1 MFPLLYTLAQTPQ
14 TIGLHEAAY
23 AVLLIG
29 LFGREVF
36 SFKIFRL
43 PRPLLRS
50 FAIGGTFILIF
61 VVLNFA
67 TATANDVSLAEWTRG
82 FIPFVFLLN
91 FLPVFL
97 ILRRKPALL
106 PWLIASVGTLMLLL
120 SGLVIVYYVG
130 ERLWE
135 EQWYIRDGGILRRIS
150 ADQAGLLGKEAL
162 GPYLERVTL
171 KIQKSTDALIPLAVI
186 CGFLVFIFRRD
197 RIGWIS
203 LAGASF
209 ALVAVLMT
217 YTRSMLLSCG
227 VVIVA
232 IFFWLAYS
240 HRERLKFAFYG
251 ALLLAFVGVTTI
263 TLFGMEGIYFH
274 RLLMLAKTS
283 KVLSSDVARSIS
295 EKWLS
300 EPVATPASREDPYEK
315 DVNVTT
321 RLEEYKIAWRFFLEA
336 PIVGKGVGIQ
346 HDIEFVTS
354 SDNVL
359 KQRVGYVHNWPLYAL
374 MTGGLIGIALYSFI
388 LIGPIPTVLR
398 HPSQETT
405 VNVLLVWGIVLL
417 TFYGLYFAVFRL
429 ITFNLLL
436 AIAWGVALA
445 ARYPENNQ
453 PCVA

>member
-1 MFPLLYTLAQTPQ
+1 
-14 TIGLHEAAY
+14 
-23 AVLLIG
+23 
-29 LFGREVF
+29 
-36 SFKIFRL
+36 
-43 PRPLLRS
+43 
-50 FAIGGTFILIF
+50 
-61 VVLNFA
+61 
-67 TATANDVSLAEWTRG
+67 
-82 FIPFVFLLN
+82 
-91 FLPVFL
+91 
-97 ILRRKPALL
+97 
-106 PWLIASVGTLMLLL
+106 
-120 SGLVIVYYVG
+120 
-130 ERLWE
+130 
-135 EQWYIRDGGILRRIS
+135 
-150 ADQAGLLGKEAL
+150 
-162 GPYLERVTL
+162 
-171 KIQKSTDALIPLAVI
+171 
-186 CGFLVFIFRRD
+186 
-197 RIGWIS
+197 
-203 LAGASF
+203 
-209 ALVAVLMT
+209 
-217 YTRSMLLSCG
+217 
-227 VVIVA
+227 
-232 IFFWLAYS
+232 
-240 HRERLKFAFYG
+240 
-251 ALLLAFVGVTTI
+251 
-263 TLFGMEGIYFH
+263 MEGIYFH